1 MHPAVLDWL
10 QFISGREGFSFSL
23 EQLNRLPHSICKLVA
38 AQVPQSRLIHYIY
51 INVWKLQA
59 LEQGAF
65 VSRHCTQPRREAHRE
80 HP

>member
-38 AQVPQSRLIHYIY
+38 AQVPPSGLIHYIY
-51 INVWKLQA
+51 I
-59 LEQGAF
+59 
-65 VSRHCTQPRREAHRE
+65 
-80 HP
+80 